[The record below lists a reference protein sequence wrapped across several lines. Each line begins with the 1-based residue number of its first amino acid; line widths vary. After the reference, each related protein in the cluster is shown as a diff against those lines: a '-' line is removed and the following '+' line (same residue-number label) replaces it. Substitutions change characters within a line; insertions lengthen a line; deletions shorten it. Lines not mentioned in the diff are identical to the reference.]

1 MHNLFIA
8 SFLIGGGENNM
19 VLEGLGQS
27 LRNAIKKIANASHV
41 DQKLVKEVVKDIQ
54 RALLQGDV
62 NVKLVL
68 EMTKNLE
75 QRALT
80 EKPPPGM
87 SSREHV
93 IRIVYEELVK
103 IIGKPKEIP
112 AKPQRILMVGLYGQG
127 KTTTAGKLARDLH
140 KRGMK
145 VGLVA
150 ADVHRPAAYDQL
162 VQIGK
167 KISVPVFGDPNEKS
181 AVKIAKKALKEFDG
195 YDVIIFDTS
204 GRHALEPELIDEIK
218 DVAKTVDA
226 ENKLLVLDAQTGQ
239 QAGPQ
244 AKAFHDAVG
253 LTGVI
258 LTKMDGT
265 AKGGGALS
273 AVAET
278 GAPIS
283 YIGVGEHLE
292 DLERFDPDRFISRL
306 LGMGDIKS
314 LIEKAS
320 EVMDEEKAEEVARK
334 VMSGKFTLKDMYD
347 QMEMLQS
354 MGPLKKIA
362 SMIPGLGD
370 KLGEQDMEATQER
383 LERFRVIMDSMTEEE
398 LINPKVIK
406 SSRVMRIARGSGT
419 APKQVRE
426 LLKQYDMSRKA
437 VKGFMGNRKMRRQ
450 LMKQF
455 KDADIAA
462 KDA

>member
-1 MHNLFIA
+1 
-8 SFLIGGGENNM
+8 M

-27 LRNAIKKIANASHV
+27 LRNAIKRIANASHV

-54 RALLQGDV
+54 RALLQSDV

-68 EMTKNLE
+68 QMTKELE
-75 QRALT
+75 ERALT
-80 EKPPPGM
+80 EKPPAGM

-103 IIGKPKEIP
+103 MVGKPKEIP

-127 KTTTAGKLARDLH
+127 KTTTAGKLAKDLH

-162 VQIGK
+162 QQIGK
-167 KISVPVFGDPNEKS
+167 KINVPVFGNPKEKDAVRIAKS
-181 AVKIAKKALKEFDG
+181 AMKEFEG
-195 YDVIIFDTS
+195 YDVLIFDTS
-204 GRHALEPELIDEIK
+204 GRHSLEADLIDEIK
-218 DVAKTVDA
+218 QVAKAVDA
-226 ENKLLVLDAQTGQ
+226 ESKLLVLDAQTGQ

-314 LIEKAS
+314 LLEAAS
-320 EVMDEEKAEEVARK
+320 EVVDEKKAEEVTRK
-334 VMSGKFTLKDMYD
+334 MMSGKFTLKDMYE
-347 QMEMLQS
+347 QMEMLQG
-354 MGPLKKIA
+354 MGPLKKLA
-362 SMIPGLGD
+362 SLLPGLGD
-370 KLGEQDMEATQER
+370 RLQEQDMEATQER
-383 LERFRVIMDSMTEEE
+383 LARFRVIMDSMTNEE
-398 LINPKVIK
+398 LENPKLIK
-406 SSRVMRIARGSGT
+406 SSRVTRIARGSGT
-419 APKQVRE
+419 SPKQVRE

-437 VKGFMGNRKMRRQ
+437 IKGFMGNRKMRRQ
-450 LMKQF
+450 LMKQL
-455 KDADIAA
+455 KGADLAA
-462 KDA
+462 KEG

>member
-1 MHNLFIA
+1 
-8 SFLIGGGENNM
+8 M

-27 LRNAIKKIANASHV
+27 LRNAIKRIANASHV

-54 RALLQGDV
+54 RALLQSDV

-68 EMTKNLE
+68 QMTKELE
-75 QRALT
+75 DRALT
-80 EKPPPGM
+80 EKPPAGM

-103 IIGKPKEIP
+103 MVGKPKEIP

-127 KTTTAGKLARDLH
+127 KTTTTGKLAKDLH

-145 VGLVA
+145 VAMVA
-150 ADVHRPAAYDQL
+150 ADVHRPAAFDQL
-162 VQIGK
+162 SQIGK
-167 KISVPVFGDPNEKS
+167 KINVPVFGDTKEKS
-181 AVKIAKKALKEFDG
+181 AVKIAKRAMKEFEG
-195 YDVIIFDTS
+195 YDVLIFDTS
-204 GRHALEPELIDEIK
+204 GRHSLESDLIDEIK
-218 DVAKTVDA
+218 DVAKTVEA
-226 ENKLLVLDAQTGQ
+226 ESKLLVLDAQTGQ

-258 LTKMDGT
+258 LTKLDGT

-314 LIEKAS
+314 LLEAAS
-320 EVMDEEKAEEVARK
+320 QVVDEEKAEEVTRK
-334 VMSGKFTLKDMYD
+334 MMSGKFTLKDMYD
-347 QMEMLQS
+347 QMEMLQG

-362 SMIPGLGD
+362 SMLPGLGD
-370 KLGEQDMEATQER
+370 KLQEQDMEATQER
-383 LERFRVIMDSMTEEE
+383 LARFRVIMDSMTNEE
-398 LINPKVIK
+398 LENPKVIK
-406 SSRVMRIARGSGT
+406 SSRVTRIARGSGT
-419 APKQVRE
+419 TSKQVRE
-426 LLKQYDMSRKA
+426 LLRQYDMSRKA
-437 VKGFMGNRKMRRQ
+437 IKGFMGNRKMRRQ
-450 LMKQF
+450 LMKQL
-455 KDADIAA
+455 KGADLAA
-462 KDA
+462 KEG

>member
-1 MHNLFIA
+1 
-8 SFLIGGGENNM
+8 M

-27 LRNAIKKIANASHV
+27 LRNAIRKIANASHV

-54 RALLQGDV
+54 RALLQADV

-68 EMTKNLE
+68 EMTKRLE
-75 QRALT
+75 ERALS
-80 EKPPPGM
+80 EKPPAGM

-103 IIGKPKEIP
+103 IIGKPREIP

-127 KTTTAGKLARDLH
+127 KTTTCGKLARDLH

-145 VGLVA
+145 VALVA
-150 ADVHRPAAYDQL
+150 GDVHRPAAYEQL
-162 VQIGK
+162 SQIGK
-167 KISVPVFGDPNEKS
+167 KISVPVYGNPKEKS
-181 AVKIAKKALKEFDG
+181 AIKIAKQALKEFEG
-195 YDVIIFDTS
+195 YDVVIFDTS
-204 GRHALEPELIDEIK
+204 GRHALEPDLIDEIK
-218 DVAKTVDA
+218 EVAKAVDA

-244 AKAFHDAVG
+244 AKAFHEAVG
-253 LTGVI
+253 LTGVV

-314 LIEKAS
+314 LLEKAS
-320 EVMDEEKAEEVARK
+320 EVMDEAKAEEVAKK
-334 VMSGKFTLKDMYD
+334 VMSGKFTLKDMYE
-347 QMEMLQS
+347 QMDMLS
-354 MGPLKKIA
+354 GMGPLKKIA
-362 SMIPGLGD
+362 SLLPGLGD
-370 KLGEQDMEATQER
+370 KLGEQDMEATQAR

-398 LINPKVIK
+398 LENPKLIK

-419 APKQVRE
+419 TPRQVRE

-437 VKGFMGNRKMRRQ
+437 VRGFMGNRKMRRQ

-455 KDADIAA
+455 KDADISA
-462 KDA
+462 KGA

>member
-1 MHNLFIA
+1 
-8 SFLIGGGENNM
+8 M

-27 LRNAIKKIANASHV
+27 LRNAIKRIANASHV

-54 RALLQGDV
+54 RALLQSDV

-68 EMTKNLE
+68 QMTKELE

-80 EKPPPGM
+80 EKPPAGM

-103 IIGKPKEIP
+103 MVGKPKEIL

-127 KTTTAGKLARDLH
+127 KTTTAGKLAKDLH
-140 KRGMK
+140 KRGMR
-145 VGLVA
+145 VALVA

-162 VQIGK
+162 SQIGK
-167 KISVPVFGDPNEKS
+167 KINVPVFGDPKEKS
-181 AVKIAKKALKEFDG
+181 AVKIAKRAMKEFHG
-195 YDVIIFDTS
+195 YDVLIFDTS
-204 GRHALEPELIDEIK
+204 GRHSLESDLIDEIK
-218 DVAKTVDA
+218 EVAKAVEA
-226 ENKLLVLDAQTGQ
+226 ESKLLVLDAQTGQ

-244 AKAFHDAVG
+244 AKAFHEAVG

-273 AVAET
+273 AIAET

-314 LIEKAS
+314 LLEAAS
-320 EVMDEEKAEEVARK
+320 EVVDEKKAEEVTRK
-334 VMSGKFTLKDMYD
+334 MMSGKFTLKDMYE
-347 QMEMLQS
+347 QMEMLQG
-354 MGPLKKIA
+354 MGPLKKLA
-362 SMIPGLGD
+362 SMLPGLGD
-370 KLGEQDMEATQER
+370 KLQEQDMEATQER
-383 LERFRVIMDSMTEEE
+383 LARFRVIMDSMTNEE
-398 LINPKVIK
+398 LENPKMIK
-406 SSRVMRIARGSGT
+406 SSRVTRIARGSGT
-419 APKQVRE
+419 TSKQVRE
-426 LLKQYDMSRKA
+426 LLRQYEMSRKA
-437 VKGFMGNRKMRRQ
+437 IKGFMGNRKMRRQ

-455 KDADIAA
+455 KGADLAA
-462 KDA
+462 KEG

>member
-1 MHNLFIA
+1 
-8 SFLIGGGENNM
+8 M

-54 RALLQGDV
+54 RALLQADV

-68 EMTKNLE
+68 EMTTHLE
-75 QRALT
+75 ERALT
-80 EKPPPGM
+80 EKPPAGM

-103 IIGKPKEIP
+103 IVGKPREIP

-150 ADVHRPAAYDQL
+150 GDVHRPAAYDQL
-162 VQIGK
+162 MQIGK
-167 KISVPVFGDPNEKS
+167 KINVPVFGDPKEKS
-181 AVKIAKKALKEFDG
+181 AVKIAKKALKEFEDF
-195 YDVIIFDTS
+195 DVLIFDTS
-204 GRHALEPELIDEIK
+204 GRHALEPDLIDEIK
-218 DVAKTVDA
+218 DVAKAVDA

-292 DLERFDPDRFISRL
+292 DLEKFDPDRFISRM

-314 LIEKAS
+314 LVEKAS
-320 EVMDEEKAEEVARK
+320 EVIDEEKAEEVAKK
-334 VMSGKFTLKDMYD
+334 VMSGKFSLKDMYE
-347 QMEMLQS
+347 QMEMLQG

-362 SMIPGLGD
+362 SMLPGLGD
-370 KLGEQDMEATQER
+370 RLGEQDMEATQER
-383 LERFRVIMDSMTEEE
+383 LERFRVIMDSMTEDE
-398 LINPKVIK
+398 LENPKTIK

-419 APKQVRE
+419 TPRQVRE

-455 KDADIAA
+455 KDADIAG